1 MGKILLTI
9 SIIFALTLI
18 PCQSKD
24 KHGGKRPLLF
34 CKYSS
39 RTKNRAHNS
48 WVPSA
53 QIEFDELSSKL
64 PKVCVRNLFSL
75 GVGQNRSF
83 VTFQGDEE
91 KNYLGP
97 RKAKNIGVSF
107 CSHQT
112 IYMSYCVKR
121 QQNIRQNH
129 YLATPIS
136 WSQFCHFLKGI
147 LKKRIEK
154 DYLDLSMYVRTFFD
168 ENYLGT
174 EHIMVFIFGN
184 YEITHTLQLDPNDS
198 PNDLI

>member
-1 MGKILLTI
+1 MVGKDHYYFANTQAALKIEHII
-9 SIIFALTLI
+9 S
-18 PCQSKD
+18 C
-24 KHGGKRPLLF
+24 
-34 CKYSS
+34 
-39 RTKNRAHNS
+39 
-48 WVPSA
+48 VPSA

-83 VTFQGDEE
+83 VTFQGDEG

-174 EHIMVFIFGN
+174 EHIMVFSFLAIMKLL
-184 YEITHTLQLDPNDS
+184 TLYN
-198 PNDLI
+198 LIPMTPQMI